1 MEADTTEVEA
11 VCDGVMSVTVATHWW
26 HLTRGVAAII
36 FPMQGGLG
44 KMGFQKLSL
53 HPLPPL
59 SEVIIVKTEGQK
71 KNHLEN
77 NYDSNYHSPFLAE
90 EIRIN
95 PGERVAW
102 GGLLSRP

>member
-1 MEADTTEVEA
+1 
-11 VCDGVMSVTVATHWW
+11 
-26 HLTRGVAAII
+26 
-36 FPMQGGLG
+36 
-44 KMGFQKLSL
+44 MGFQKLSL

-102 GGLLSRP
+102 GGYCHGLKSHVNLSDQSQLELKCHSGKSKSLK